1 MMPLLPSDLDHD
13 ALLETARIISRAV
26 PADALDG
33 VRASLEY
40 LHHAD
45 REVTPEELRDLA
57 PCDLSMTDAENIV
70 YQLAVEGVFDDD
82 TLNVETLRAS
92 FVGAGLL
99 AAQDDSPENTVVATI
114 PYSDSALD
122 SGMFE
127 PLHGNLLKLI
137 RSANDDLVLMSPF
150 LSEQAYERLRPALI
164 TAADNGADIT
174 LITRYLT
181 YGDEDF
187 NREFTRE
194 VADDRRLAPATTYY
208 EYIDDE
214 TWTTFHAKVVI
225 ADGVRAYLGTANL
238 THKGLGSN
246 LELGVIFRDD
256 TAARLDALV
265 ANLRQSEFFHEV
277 STSGESFYR
286 C

>member
-1 MMPLLPSDLDHD
+1 MSSTPTNLDHD
-13 ALLETARIISRAV
+13 ALLETARILSQAV

-45 REVTPEELRDLA
+45 REVTPETLRDIA
-57 PCDLSMTDAENIV
+57 PCDLSTTDAENIV

-82 TLNVETLRAS
+82 HLNVEALREA
-92 FVGAGLL
+92 FVGARLV
-99 AAQDDSPENTVVATI
+99 AAQDDPPENTVVATI
-114 PYSDSALD
+114 PYDDRALD
-122 SGMFE
+122 PGMFE
-127 PLHGNLLKLI
+127 PLHGNLLELI
-137 RSANDDLVLMSPF
+137 RSADDDLVLMSPF

-181 YGDEDF
+181 YGDEDY
-187 NREFTRE
+187 NREFTRAVLGDE
-194 VADDRRLAPATTYY
+194 RLKSQLTVY

-214 TWTTFHAKVVI
+214 TWTTFHAKIVI

-238 THKGLGSN
+238 THRGLGDN
-246 LELGVIFRDD
+246 LELGVIFRDE
-256 TAARLDALV
+256 TTRKFSSLV
-265 ANLRQSEFFHEV
+265 EMLMESPFLHQVEEA
-277 STSGESFYR
+277 SGGFTR
-286 C
+286 V

>member
-1 MMPLLPSDLDHD
+1 MTSTPADHDPD
-13 ALLETARIISRAV
+13 ALLKTACIISRAV

-57 PCDLSMTDAENIV
+57 PCDLSTTDAENIV

-82 TLNVETLRAS
+82 SLNVDALRAS
-92 FVGAGLL
+92 FIGARLL
-99 AAQDDSPENTVVATI
+99 AAQDDPPENMVVATI
-114 PYSDSALD
+114 PSDDRALD
-122 SGMFE
+122 PGMFE
-127 PLHGNLLKLI
+127 PLHGNLLELI
-137 RSANDDLVLMSPF
+137 RSADDDLVLMSPF

-187 NREFTRE
+187 NREFARG
-194 VADDRRLAPATTYY
+194 VDANRRLAPATTLY

-265 ANLRQSEFFHEV
+265 ENLRQSDFFHEV
-277 STSGESFYR
+277 SSSEESFHR